1 MFTFE
6 EYIEKAKQNMNCK
19 SVRELSEII
28 QIKPSSITEFSKG
41 RAYPSQETMLRIARL
56 AGIRDEQALIDF
68 NLWKTKDKPNA
79 YKVWKEIA
87 KKIQILSVI
96 LVLSSLGVNLCYL
109 NHKYRTKSIPTIS
122 ENIDYAT
129 NI

>member
-87 KKIQILSVI
+87 KKIQFLSVI
-96 LVLSSLGVNLCYL
+96 LVLSSMTINNYYL
-109 NHKYRTKSIPTIS
+109 NCNYSTKHTY
-122 ENIDYAT
+122 NIREYTLCDKL
-129 NI
+129 